1 MDNPY
6 IITETRILFVYKRT
20 KGKDLFEDE
29 YKVGELFT
37 TDEDCIAM
45 PTDAAKEFLARQS
58 YGKGMEVVYAVT
70 AESDVVCEKT
80 NDKISISAQ
89 DVYDDLKRQGAKISA
104 KHGDKDLWIAA
115 GLDTI
120 KNTVNRLKQLQK
132 TEGNVVIRFRPEQQD
147 AIGQAETQF
156 RKNKDKPQSF
166 LWNAKMRFG
175 KTLCALEVARDEGY
189 TRTLIVTHR
198 PVVDEGW
205 HDDFNKIFSD
215 PSKNKNGL
223 RYEYASRMDDN
234 KKEGQDFYAL
244 VRGAEQGEF
253 GMVYF
258 VSMQFL
264 RLSTEVGGE
273 NDDQL
278 KRDILNY
285 DWQYVIVDEAH
296 EGTKTERGQNVLK
309 TLKKATTRIL
319 SLSGTPFNLL
329 DDFKE
334 GEIYTWDYVKEQK
347 AKRDWDK
354 DNYGDPN
361 PYAVLPQI
369 NIFTFDLASQV
380 KENNMLD
387 ENQDFKFSSFFRTW
401 THSVRH
407 NLGRK
412 LPSEEMVGR
421 FIFEDEVNGFLDQLI
436 GNTPDSIYPFA
447 REEFRNEFRHTLWI
461 LPGVRECKAMKA
473 LLDNHSIFQDFE
485 VVNVA
490 GDGIDELTEEPLE
503 EVKKNI
509 RINPYTIT
517 LSCGRLTTGV
527 SVPEWTAVLYLK
539 GSENTTAATYM
550 QTIFRVQ
557 THASLDGRPKRQ
569 CYVFDFAPNRA
580 LRVIVDTARQML
592 LADDTKDKSKKA
604 DNIDHKE
611 EKEAVDR
618 FLEFSNLKRF
628 EGGRF
633 NAYEPHDV
641 FVQLKQVYI
650 ERAVT
655 SGYADNSIYDQNKLL
670 QMSDG
675 QFDVISWIN
684 NHVGATKRNGQKT
697 TIDIGQKTDY
707 QGGTAEPDD
716 TDDSTTDNDTGKN
729 KPEKSEEQQRHE
741 EEMKRKGQA
750 MAVLRSV
757 AIRIPLLVYGAEIH
771 DENRELSIDNF
782 TTLVDDA
789 SWAEFMPAGFAKPQ
803 FDEIKNLFSEE
814 VFLEA
819 GKRIRALARAADEMD
834 VEERIDRIATIFS
847 YFRNPDKETVLTPW
861 PVVNRQLSDTLGGW
875 CFYDDTF
882 KHHNMK
888 EVDDG
893 QGGKAMAETIM
904 PRFVDRGE
912 VTKNVFGYDSHV
924 LEINSKSGLY
934 PLYMAYSMYLQA
946 VKPAYNDNEL
956 LDTPSDDL
964 VPWDQILDENIF
976 VITRTPMA
984 ASITRRTLAGFRKD
998 VRMNVWCY
1006 KHKFTVGQ
1014 LVKAK
1019 VLKNDLTLNKDEIR
1033 DCDIVDVLRVNPQ
1046 LFINDV
1052 ANTDF
1057 WKDKT
1062 GYKHNMNGSKKLKFN
1077 AIVGNPPYQESK
1089 ASELTK
1095 SNAAFASAI
1104 YPYFID
1110 ACLKIEPAYI
1120 SLITPSRWMT
1130 RVGQGISDEWV
1141 TKMLSSNEF
1150 ICMHDFINATDCF
1163 DNVEIKGGVNY
1174 FLISK
1179 DYKGKCKYILHQNG
1193 NAFANNIYLDSI
1205 GAGVVIRDANAINI
1219 IEKVSQ
1225 VEGHYFNNKSFS
1237 MLVSPKH
1244 YFDKGELLST
1254 NWMGYSKI
1262 KDSNHPVKFYL
1273 NRRLESEGYGWIK
1286 ESDIPRNKQTLS
1298 LNKVFIPEAG
1308 GSGSDSIILGTPFF
1322 GEPNSV
1328 CSYTYLVIAYE
1339 QKEHLFTQEEC
1350 FNIISYIKTC
1360 FFRYMVSIKKKT
1372 QHNPRD
1378 VFQFVPLQDFTS
1390 SSDIDWTQ
1398 SVADID
1404 RQLYRKYGL
1413 SDEEVAFIEKMIKPM
1428 E

>member
-37 TDEDCIAM
+37 TDEDCMAM

-89 DVYDDLKRQGAKISA
+89 DVYDDLKRQGVKISA

-132 TEGNVVIRFRPEQQD
+132 TEGNVVIRFRPEQLK

-215 PSKNKNGL
+215 PSKNRNGL

-234 KKEGQDFYAL
+234 KKEGKDFYAL

-273 NDDQL
+273 NDDPL

-334 GEIYTWDYVKEQK
+334 GEIYTWDYVKEQE

-361 PYAVLPQI
+361 PYAVLPKI

-421 FIFEDEVNGFLDQLI
+421 FIFEDEVNRFLDQLI
-436 GNTPDSIYPFA
+436 DNTPDSIYPFA

-473 LLDNHSIFQDFE
+473 LLEHHPMFQHFE

-580 LRVIVDTARQML
+580 LRVIADTARQMV
-592 LADDTKDKSKKA
+592 LAGDTKDKSKKA

-611 EKEAVDR
+611 EKDAMAR

-633 NAYEPHDV
+633 KAYEPRDV

-670 QMSDG
+670 QMNDG

-684 NHVGATKRNGQKT
+684 KHVGATKRNGQKT

-716 TDDSTTDNDTGKN
+716 TDDSTTDNDTGKT
-729 KPEKSEEQQRHE
+729 KQEKSEEQKRHE
-741 EEMKRKGQA
+741 EEMKRKRQA

-789 SWAEFMPAGFAKPQ
+789 SWAEFMPAGFAKTQ

-882 KHHNMK
+882 EHHNMK

-1019 VLKNDLTLNKDEIR
+1019 VLKNDLSLNKDEIR

-1046 LFINDV
+1046 LFIDDV
-1052 ANTDF
+1052 TNTDF

-1077 AIVGNPPYQESK
+1077 AIVGNPPYQIMDGGGTGNSATPVYNKFVDVAETLTPDYVSMIMPAKWYSGGKGLDEFRNKMLNDRQLSALYDFQDSRDIFPTVDIAGGICYFLWSK
-1089 ASELTK
+1089 GYNSACNVVNINKLNRSK
-1095 SNAAFASAI
+1095 SVRYLNEFDT
-1104 YPYFID
+1104 FIRD
-1110 ACLKIEPAYI
+1110 QKVLDIINKVKSRTSKGNFLSQKVYVSKPFGIRSFQHGSPAKPGRNI
-1120 SLITPSRWMT
+1120 SLFGSDGITYLSEEEVPQNKQLIPLWKVIMSKTSAEHAGQTDANGQKRIVSRLE
-1130 RVGQGISDEWV
+1130 V
-1141 TKMLSSNEF
+1141 LPPNF
-1150 ICMHDFINATDCF
+1150 ICTESYLLLDVFQSQQEA
-1163 DNVEIKGGVNY
+1163 
-1174 FLISK
+1174 K
-1179 DYKGKCKYILHQNG
+1179 DLKKYIQTRFVRFLLASILITQN
-1193 NAFANNIYLDSI
+1193 I
-1205 GAGVVIRDANAINI
+1205 VRD
-1219 IEKVSQ
+1219 K
-1225 VEGHYFNNKSFS
+1225 
-1237 MLVSPKH
+1237 
-1244 YFDKGELLST
+1244 
-1254 NWMGYSKI
+1254 
-1262 KDSNHPVKFYL
+1262 
-1273 NRRLESEGYGWIK
+1273 
-1286 ESDIPRNKQTLS
+1286 
-1298 LNKVFIPEAG
+1298 
-1308 GSGSDSIILGTPFF
+1308 
-1322 GEPNSV
+1322 
-1328 CSYTYLVIAYE
+1328 
-1339 QKEHLFTQEEC
+1339 
-1350 FNIISYIKTC
+1350 
-1360 FFRYMVSIKKKT
+1360 
-1372 QHNPRD
+1372 
-1378 VFQFVPLQDFTS
+1378 FQFVPLQDFTS

>member
-89 DVYDDLKRQGAKISA
+89 DVYDDLKRQGVKISA

-132 TEGNVVIRFRPEQQD
+132 TDGNVVIRFRPEQLK

-205 HDDFNKIFSD
+205 HDDFNKVFSD

-234 KKEGQDFYAL
+234 KKEGLDFYAL

-273 NDDQL
+273 NDDPL

-334 GEIYTWDYVKEQK
+334 GEIYTWDYVKEQE

-361 PYAVLPQI
+361 PYAVLPKI

-421 FIFEDEVNGFLDQLI
+421 FIFEDEVKGFLDQLI
-436 GNTPDSIYPFA
+436 DNTPDSIYPFA

-473 LLDNHSIFQDFE
+473 LLEHHPMFQHFE

-580 LRVIVDTARQML
+580 LRVIADTARQMV
-592 LADDTKDKSKKA
+592 LAGDTKDKSKKA

-611 EKEAVDR
+611 EKEAMAR

-633 NAYEPHDV
+633 KAYEPRDV

-716 TDDSTTDNDTGKN
+716 TDDNTTDNGTGKT
-729 KPEKSEEQQRHE
+729 KQEKSVDQKRHE
-741 EEMKRKGQA
+741 EEMKRKRQA

-1046 LFINDV
+1046 LFIDDV
-1052 ANTDF
+1052 TNTDF

-1077 AIVGNPPYQESK
+1077 AIVGNPPYQVMDGG
-1089 ASELTK
+1089 AK
-1095 SNAAFASAI
+1095 SSSRPI
-1104 YPYFID
+1104 Y
-1110 ACLKIEPAYI
+1110 
-1120 SLITPSRWMT
+1120 
-1130 RVGQGISDEWV
+1130 
-1141 TKMLSSNEF
+1141 NEF
-1150 ICMHDFINATDCF
+1150 IDVSVKLSPRYISMIMPARWYSGGKGLDEFRDNMLHDNHISELYDYFDATYIFPKID
-1163 DNVEIKGGVNY
+1163 ISGGICY
-1174 FLISK
+1174 FLWDTNHHSNTCKVVTRRNDSITTTVRPLADDTDSFIRFNEAVTILDKIRKNYTNNKHFDILVSSRKPYGISTN
-1179 DYKGKCKYILHQNG
+1179 DSILKGKIEGSIK
-1193 NAFANNIYLDSI
+1193 IY
-1205 GAGVVIRDANAINI
+1205 A
-1219 IEKVSQ
+1219 
-1225 VEGHYFNNKSFS
+1225 Y
-1237 MLVSPKH
+1237 PK
-1244 YFDKGELLST
+1244 DG
-1254 NWMGYSKI
+1254 
-1262 KDSNHPVKFYL
+1262 FYL
-1273 NRRLESEGYGWIK
+1273 RKDIK
-1286 ESDIPRNKQTLS
+1286 SDSDDIDKY
-1298 LNKVFIPEAG
+1298 KVFISYAYGERGDFPYFVIG
-1308 GSGSDSIILGTPFF
+1308 KPFI
-1322 GEPNSV
+1322 GAPQTV
-1328 CSYTYLVIAYE
+1328 CSETYLVIAPSYS
-1339 QKEHLFTQEEC
+1339 KEEVEDVSKYL
-1350 FNIISYIKTC
+1350 KTK
-1360 FFRYMVSIKKKT
+1360 FLRILVLLRKNT
-1372 QHNPRD
+1372 QHATSK
-1378 VFQFVPLQDFTS
+1378 VYSLVPLQDFTS

-1413 SDEEVAFIEKMIKPM
+1413 SDEEVAFIESMIKPM

>member
-80 NDKISISAQ
+80 NDKMSISAQ
-89 DVYDDLKRQGAKISA
+89 DVYDDLKRQGVKISA

-132 TEGNVVIRFRPEQQD
+132 TDGNVVIRFRPEQLK

-244 VRGAEQGEF
+244 VRGAEQGKF

-273 NDDQL
+273 NDDLL

-334 GEIYTWDYVKEQK
+334 GEIYTWDYVKEQE

-361 PYAVLPQI
+361 PYAVLPKI

-421 FIFEDEVNGFLDQLI
+421 FIFEDEVKGFLNQLI
-436 GNTPDSIYPFA
+436 DNTPDSIYPFA

-461 LPGVRECKAMKA
+461 LPGVRECKAMEA
-473 LLDNHSIFQDFE
+473 LLEHHPMFQHFK

-509 RINPYTIT
+509 RIKPYTIT

-557 THASLDGRPKRQ
+557 THANLDGRPKRQ

-580 LRVIVDTARQML
+580 LRVIADTARQMV
-592 LADDTKDKSKKA
+592 LAGDTKDKSKKA

-611 EKEAVDR
+611 EKEAMAR

-633 NAYEPHDV
+633 KAYEPRDV

-670 QMSDG
+670 QMNDG

-684 NHVGATKRNGQKT
+684 KHVGATRRNGQKT

-707 QGGTAEPDD
+707 QGGTAKPDE
-716 TDDSTTDNDTGKN
+716 TDDSTTDNDTGKT
-729 KPEKSEEQQRHE
+729 KPEKSEEQKRHE
-741 EEMKRKGQA
+741 EEMKRKRQA

-1019 VLKNDLTLNKDEIR
+1019 VLKNDLFLNKDEIR
-1033 DCDIVDVLRVNPQ
+1033 DCDIADVLRVNPQ
-1046 LFINDV
+1046 LFIDDV
-1052 ANTDF
+1052 INTDF

-1077 AIVGNPPYQESK
+1077 AIVGNPPYQVMDGGQK
-1089 ASELTK
+1089 ASASPIYNAFVDVSK
-1095 SNAAFASAI
+1095 SMN
-1104 YPYFID
+1104 PG
-1110 ACLKIEPAYI
+1110 YI
-1120 SLITPSRWMT
+1120 TMITPAKWYTDGKGLGRFRETMMGDHHLVSLYDFTDSRDCFPTVDIAGGVSYFLWSAMYNGKCHFT
-1130 RVGQGISDEWV
+1130 SIHNGERMSALRDLNASE
-1141 TKMLSSNEF
+1141 SF
-1150 ICMHDFINATDCF
+1150 IRDINAVSIVDKVRNNSTAFYNSRVRTQKPFGLRTYVLPTETGDLTLKY
-1163 DNVEIKGGVNY
+1163 N
-1174 FLISK
+1174 
-1179 DYKGKCKYILHQNG
+1179 KGKGPY
-1193 NAFANNIYLDSI
+1193 
-1205 GAGVVIRDANAINI
+1205 
-1219 IEKVSQ
+1219 
-1225 VEGHYFNNKSFS
+1225 KSS
-1237 MLVSPKH
+1237 
-1244 YFDKGELLST
+1244 
-1254 NWMGYSKI
+1254 
-1262 KDSNHPVKFYL
+1262 
-1273 NRRLESEGYGWIK
+1273 
-1286 ESDIPRNKQTLS
+1286 
-1298 LNKVFIPEAG
+1298 
-1308 GSGSDSIILGTPFF
+1308 
-1322 GEPNSV
+1322 
-1328 CSYTYLVIAYE
+1328 
-1339 QKEHLFTQEEC
+1339 
-1350 FNIISYIKTC
+1350 
-1360 FFRYMVSIKKKT
+1360 MVSIGKEMISQWKVIISCLTAEHAGQSDKEGRKKIISSLDMLEPQEICTETYMVIDSFKT
-1372 QHNPRD
+1372 ECEAKN
-1378 VFQFVPLQDFTS
+1378 
-1390 SSDIDWTQ
+1390 
-1398 SVADID
+1398 
-1404 RQLYRKYGL
+1404 LYNL
-1413 SDEEVAFIEKMIKPM
+1413 NSATL
-1428 E
+1428 

>member
-89 DVYDDLKRQGAKISA
+89 DVYDDLKRQGVKISA

-132 TEGNVVIRFRPEQQD
+132 TDGNVVIRFRPEQQD
-147 AIGQAETQF
+147 AIGQAEKQF

-205 HDDFNKIFSD
+205 HDDFNKVFSD

-234 KKEGQDFYAL
+234 KKEGLDFYAL

-273 NDDQL
+273 NDDPL

-309 TLKKATTRIL
+309 TLKKEKTRIL

-334 GEIYTWDYVKEQK
+334 GEIYTWDYVKEQE

-361 PYAVLPQI
+361 PYAVLPKI

-421 FIFEDEVNGFLDQLI
+421 FIFEDEVKGFLDQLI
-436 GNTPDSIYPFA
+436 DNTPDSIYPFA

-473 LLDNHSIFQDFE
+473 LLEHHPMFQHFE

-580 LRVIVDTARQML
+580 LRVIADTARQMV
-592 LADDTKDKSKKA
+592 LAGDTKDKSKKA

-611 EKEAVDR
+611 EKEAMAR

-633 NAYEPHDV
+633 KAYEPRDV

-716 TDDSTTDNDTGKN
+716 TDDNTTDNGTGKT
-729 KPEKSEEQQRHE
+729 KQEKSVDQKRHE
-741 EEMKRKGQA
+741 EEMKRKRQA

-1046 LFINDV
+1046 LFIDDV
-1052 ANTDF
+1052 TNTDF

-1077 AIVGNPPYQESK
+1077 AIVGNPPYQVMDGG
-1089 ASELTK
+1089 AK
-1095 SNAAFASAI
+1095 SSSRPI
-1104 YPYFID
+1104 Y
-1110 ACLKIEPAYI
+1110 
-1120 SLITPSRWMT
+1120 
-1130 RVGQGISDEWV
+1130 
-1141 TKMLSSNEF
+1141 NEF
-1150 ICMHDFINATDCF
+1150 IDVSVKLSPRYISMIMPARWYSGGKGLDEFRDNMLHDNHISELYDYFDATYIFPKID
-1163 DNVEIKGGVNY
+1163 ISGGICY
-1174 FLISK
+1174 FLWDTNHHSNTCKVVTRRNDSITTTVRPLADDTDSFIRFNEAVTILDKIRKNYTNNKHFDILVSSRKPYGISTN
-1179 DYKGKCKYILHQNG
+1179 DSILKGKIEGSIK
-1193 NAFANNIYLDSI
+1193 IY
-1205 GAGVVIRDANAINI
+1205 A
-1219 IEKVSQ
+1219 
-1225 VEGHYFNNKSFS
+1225 Y
-1237 MLVSPKH
+1237 PK
-1244 YFDKGELLST
+1244 DG
-1254 NWMGYSKI
+1254 
-1262 KDSNHPVKFYL
+1262 FYL
-1273 NRRLESEGYGWIK
+1273 RKDIK
-1286 ESDIPRNKQTLS
+1286 SDSDDIDKY
-1298 LNKVFIPEAG
+1298 KVFISYAYGERGDFPYFVIG
-1308 GSGSDSIILGTPFF
+1308 KPFI
-1322 GEPNSV
+1322 GAPQTV
-1328 CSYTYLVIAYE
+1328 CSETYLVIAPSYS
-1339 QKEHLFTQEEC
+1339 KEEVEDVSKYL
-1350 FNIISYIKTC
+1350 KTK
-1360 FFRYMVSIKKKT
+1360 FLRILVLLRKNT
-1372 QHNPRD
+1372 QHATSK
-1378 VFQFVPLQDFTS
+1378 VYSLVPLQDFTS

-1413 SDEEVAFIEKMIKPM
+1413 SDEEVAFIESMIKPM

>member
-80 NDKISISAQ
+80 NDKMSISAQ
-89 DVYDDLKRQGAKISA
+89 DVYDDLKRQGVKISA

-120 KNTVNRLKQLQK
+120 KNTVKRLKQLQK
-132 TEGNVVIRFRPEQQD
+132 TDGNVVIRFRPEQLK

-215 PSKNKNGL
+215 PSKNRNGL

-234 KKEGQDFYAL
+234 KKEGLDFYAL

-273 NDDQL
+273 NDDPL

-334 GEIYTWDYVKEQK
+334 GEIYTWDYVKEQE

-473 LLDNHSIFQDFE
+473 LLDHHPMFQHFE

-503 EVKKNI
+503 KVKKKI
-509 RINPYTIT
+509 RNNPYTIT

-592 LADDTKDKSKKA
+592 LADDTKDKSKKV

-716 TDDSTTDNDTGKN
+716 TDDSTTDSDTGKTN
-729 KPEKSEEQQRHE
+729 KEKSEEQKRHE
-741 EEMKRKGQA
+741 EEMKRKRQA

-1046 LFINDV
+1046 LFIDDV

-1077 AIVGNPPYQESK
+1077 AIVGNPPYQVSVGKESK
-1089 ASELTK
+1089 
-1095 SNAAFASAI
+1095 NYAI
-1104 YPYFID
+1104 NVYDKFVDTAKAMSPN
-1110 ACLKIEPAYI
+1110 YI
-1120 SLITPSRWMT
+1120 SMIFESRWFT
-1130 RVGQGISDEWV
+1130 GGRGLDEFRNE
-1141 TKMLSSNEF
+1141 MLNDDRLSK
-1150 ICMHDFINATDCF
+1150 IHDFVASTDCF
-1163 DNVEIKGGVNY
+1163 PNVDIAGGICYILWDKNYHGLCEFTVEHMGKSTTIMRKLNEFDVFIRRNDSLTIINKVIGKLKNSMSDCVSKQTPFGFISSFKGKSNPSEESIKLLGSHNEITYVKRNEVSRRQEWIDKYKVIFTKASPGGGSADKNGQYLVLTSLQVLPPQEVCTQTFLVGNTFDNSNEAINCKKYLQTKFVR
-1174 FLISK
+1174 FLIAQKMTSQ
-1179 DYKGKCKYILHQNG
+1179 DL
-1193 NAFANNIYLDSI
+1193 
-1205 GAGVVIRDANAINI
+1205 GA
-1219 IEKVSQ
+1219 
-1225 VEGHYFNNKSFS
+1225 
-1237 MLVSPKH
+1237 
-1244 YFDKGELLST
+1244 DK
-1254 NWMGYSKI
+1254 
-1262 KDSNHPVKFYL
+1262 
-1273 NRRLESEGYGWIK
+1273 
-1286 ESDIPRNKQTLS
+1286 
-1298 LNKVFIPEAG
+1298 
-1308 GSGSDSIILGTPFF
+1308 
-1322 GEPNSV
+1322 
-1328 CSYTYLVIAYE
+1328 
-1339 QKEHLFTQEEC
+1339 
-1350 FNIISYIKTC
+1350 
-1360 FFRYMVSIKKKT
+1360 
-1372 QHNPRD
+1372 
-1378 VFQFVPLQDFTS
+1378 FQFVPLQDFTP

>member
-80 NDKISISAQ
+80 NDKMSISAQ
-89 DVYDDLKRQGAKISA
+89 DVYDDLKRQGVKISA

-132 TEGNVVIRFRPEQQD
+132 TDGNVVIRFRPEQQD
-147 AIGQAETQF
+147 AIGQAEKQF

-234 KKEGQDFYAL
+234 KKEGKDFYAL

-334 GEIYTWDYVKEQK
+334 GEIYTWDYVKEQE

-361 PYAVLPQI
+361 PYAVLPKI

-421 FIFEDEVNGFLDQLI
+421 FIFEDEVKGFLDQLI
-436 GNTPDSIYPFA
+436 DNTPDSIYPFA

-473 LLDNHSIFQDFE
+473 LLDHHSIFQDFE

-503 EVKKNI
+503 KVKKKI
-509 RINPYTIT
+509 RNNPYTIT

-557 THASLDGRPKRQ
+557 THANLDGRPKRQ

-580 LRVIVDTARQML
+580 LRVIVDTARQMV
-592 LADDTKDKSKKA
+592 LAGDTKDKSKKV

-611 EKEAVDR
+611 EKEAVAR

-628 EGGRF
+628 KGGHF
-633 NAYEPHDV
+633 SPYEPDKV

-655 SGYADNSIYDQNKLL
+655 SGYADNSIYDQDKLL

-707 QGGTAEPDD
+707 QGGTTEPDD
-716 TDDSTTDNDTGKN
+716 TDDNTTDNDTGKN
-729 KPEKSEEQQRHE
+729 KPEKSEEQKRHE
-741 EEMKRKGQA
+741 EEMKRKRQA

-789 SWAEFMPAGFAKPQ
+789 SWAEFMPAGFTKPQ

-1019 VLKNDLTLNKDEIR
+1019 VLKNDLSLNKDEIR

-1046 LFINDV
+1046 LFIDDV

-1077 AIVGNPPYQESK
+1077 AIVGNPPYQIMDGGGTGNSATPVYNKFVDVAETLTPDYVSMIMPAKWYSGGKGLDEFRNKMLNDRQLSALYDFQDSRDIFPTVDIAGGICYFLWSK
-1089 ASELTK
+1089 GYNSACNVVNINKLNRSK
-1095 SNAAFASAI
+1095 SVRYLNEFDT
-1104 YPYFID
+1104 FIRD
-1110 ACLKIEPAYI
+1110 QKVLDIINKVKSRTSKGNFLSQKVYSRKPFGIRSFQHGSPAKPGRNI
-1120 SLITPSRWMT
+1120 SLFGSDGITYLSEEEVPQNKQLIPLWKVIMSKTSAEHAGQTDANGQKRIVSRLE
-1130 RVGQGISDEWV
+1130 V
-1141 TKMLSSNEF
+1141 LPPNF
-1150 ICMHDFINATDCF
+1150 ICTESYLLLDVFQSQQEA
-1163 DNVEIKGGVNY
+1163 
-1174 FLISK
+1174 K
-1179 DYKGKCKYILHQNG
+1179 DLKKYIQTRFVRFLLASILITQN
-1193 NAFANNIYLDSI
+1193 I
-1205 GAGVVIRDANAINI
+1205 VRD
-1219 IEKVSQ
+1219 K
-1225 VEGHYFNNKSFS
+1225 
-1237 MLVSPKH
+1237 
-1244 YFDKGELLST
+1244 
-1254 NWMGYSKI
+1254 
-1262 KDSNHPVKFYL
+1262 
-1273 NRRLESEGYGWIK
+1273 
-1286 ESDIPRNKQTLS
+1286 
-1298 LNKVFIPEAG
+1298 
-1308 GSGSDSIILGTPFF
+1308 
-1322 GEPNSV
+1322 
-1328 CSYTYLVIAYE
+1328 
-1339 QKEHLFTQEEC
+1339 
-1350 FNIISYIKTC
+1350 
-1360 FFRYMVSIKKKT
+1360 
-1372 QHNPRD
+1372 
-1378 VFQFVPLQDFTS
+1378 FQFVPLQDFTS

-1398 SVADID
+1398 SIADID

-1413 SDEEVAFIEKMIKPM
+1413 SDEEVAFIENMIKPM

>member
-45 PTDAAKEFLARQS
+45 PTDAAKVFLARQS

-80 NDKISISAQ
+80 NDKMSISAQ
-89 DVYDDLKRQGAKISA
+89 DVYDDLKRQGVKISA

-132 TEGNVVIRFRPEQQD
+132 TEGNVVIRFRPEQQQ
-147 AIGQAETQF
+147 AIGQAEKQF
-156 RKNKDKPQSF
+156 RKDKDKPQSF

-309 TLKKATTRIL
+309 TLKKDTTRIL

-334 GEIYTWDYVKEQK
+334 GEIYTWDYVKEQE

-361 PYAVLPQI
+361 PYAVLPKI

-421 FIFEDEVNGFLDQLI
+421 FIFEDEVKGFLDQLI
-436 GNTPDSIYPFA
+436 DNTPDSIYPFA

-461 LPGVRECKAMKA
+461 LPGVRECKAMEA
-473 LLDNHSIFQDFE
+473 LLEHHPMFQHFK

-509 RINPYTIT
+509 RIKPYTIT

-557 THASLDGRPKRQ
+557 THANLDGRPKRQ

-580 LRVIVDTARQML
+580 LRVIADTARQMV
-592 LADDTKDKSKKA
+592 LAGDTKDKSKRA

-611 EKEAVDR
+611 EKDAMAR

-633 NAYEPHDV
+633 KAYEPRDV

-670 QMSDG
+670 QMNDG

-684 NHVGATKRNGQKT
+684 KHVGATRRNGQKT

-716 TDDSTTDNDTGKN
+716 TDDNTTDNDTGKT
-729 KPEKSEEQQRHE
+729 KQEKSEEQKRHE
-741 EEMKRKGQA
+741 EELKRKRQA

-803 FDEIKNLFSEE
+803 FDEIKDLFSEE

-956 LDTPSDDL
+956 LNTPSDDL

-1019 VLKNDLTLNKDEIR
+1019 VLKNDLSLNKDEIR

-1046 LFINDV
+1046 LFIDDV
-1052 ANTDF
+1052 INTDF

-1077 AIVGNPPYQESK
+1077 AIVGNPPYQQETLG
-1089 ASELTK
+1089 AGRQ
-1095 SNAAFASAI
+1095 AI
-1104 YPYFID
+1104 PLYNIFTSVARNLNPHYVSMIM
-1110 ACLKIEPAYI
+1110 
-1120 SLITPSRWMT
+1120 PSRWFAGGMGLDDFRDSM
-1130 RVGQGISDEWV
+1130 RVDRHLRYIHDFTNAKVCFPQISISGGIS
-1141 TKMLSSNEF
+1141 
-1150 ICMHDFINATDCF
+1150 
-1163 DNVEIKGGVNY
+1163 Y
-1174 FLISK
+1174 FLWDVDYAGPCTFTNTTNGKNSTSQRFLDEFPIVVRYNESIS
-1179 DYKGKCKYILHQNG
+1179 ILRKVHNK
-1193 NAFANNIYLDSI
+1193 AEKTLDT
-1205 GAGVVIRDANAINI
+1205 I
-1219 IEKVSQ
+1219 I
-1225 VEGHYFNNKSFS
+1225 
-1237 MLVSPKH
+1237 SPLMP
-1244 YFDKGELLST
+1244 FGLST
-1254 NWMGYSKI
+1254 NVRGRSESSETDTIKLLASNSITYISPKEITKGQDLIPKWKVFMSKMSAEHAGEPD
-1262 KDSNHPVKFYL
+1262 KNGKFSVFTKTTQVAPPNEVCTHSYFVIGAFNIEQEAINTLNYL
-1273 NRRLESEGYGWIK
+1273 RTRFVRFIVMA
-1286 ESDIPRNKQTLS
+1286 TLS
-1298 LNKVFIPEAG
+1298 AVNLSKLVF
-1308 GSGSDSIILGTPFF
+1308 
-1322 GEPNSV
+1322 
-1328 CSYTYLVIAYE
+1328 
-1339 QKEHLFTQEEC
+1339 
-1350 FNIISYIKTC
+1350 FN
-1360 FFRYMVSIKKKT
+1360 
-1372 QHNPRD
+1372 
-1378 VFQFVPLQDFTS
+1378 VPLQDFTS

>member
-89 DVYDDLKRQGAKISA
+89 DVYDDLKRQGVKISA

-132 TEGNVVIRFRPEQQD
+132 TDGNVVIRFRPEQLK

-215 PSKNKNGL
+215 PSKNRNGL

-309 TLKKATTRIL
+309 TLKKDTTRIL

-334 GEIYTWDYVKEQK
+334 GEIYTWDYVKEQE

-361 PYAVLPQI
+361 PYAVLPKI

-461 LPGVRECKAMKA
+461 LPGVRECKAMEA

-503 EVKKNI
+503 EVKKKI
-509 RINPYTIT
+509 RNNPYTIT

-557 THASLDGRPKRQ
+557 THANLDGRPKRQ

-580 LRVIVDTARQML
+580 LRVIADTARQMV
-592 LADDTKDKSKKA
+592 LAGDTKDKSKKA

-611 EKEAVDR
+611 EKDAMAR

-633 NAYEPHDV
+633 KAYEPRDV

-670 QMSDG
+670 QMNDG

-684 NHVGATKRNGQKT
+684 KHVGATKRNGQKT

-707 QGGTAEPDD
+707 QGGTAEPDN
-716 TDDSTTDNDTGKN
+716 TDDNTTDNGTGKT
-729 KPEKSEEQQRHE
+729 KQEKSEEQKRHE
-741 EEMKRKGQA
+741 EEMKRKRQA

-771 DENRELSIDNF
+771 DDNRELSIDNF
-782 TTLVDDA
+782 TTLIDDA

-984 ASITRRTLAGFRKD
+984 ACITRRTLAGFRKD

-1019 VLKNDLTLNKDEIR
+1019 VLKNDLSLNKDEIR

-1046 LFINDV
+1046 LFIDDV
-1052 ANTDF
+1052 INTDF

-1077 AIVGNPPYQESK
+1077 AIVGNPPYQVMDGGGK
-1089 ASELTK
+1089 AS
-1095 SNAAFASAI
+1095 ASSV
-1104 YPYFID
+1104 YQYFVETALQIH
-1110 ACLKIEPAYI
+1110 PNYI
-1120 SLITPSRWMT
+1120 SMIMPARWYAGGKGLDT
-1130 RVGQGISDEWV
+1130 FRTNILSNVHFKVLYDFPNSKECFPTANIS
-1141 TKMLSSNEF
+1141 
-1150 ICMHDFINATDCF
+1150 
-1163 DNVEIKGGVNY
+1163 GGVCYYLFDDNY
-1174 FLISK
+1174 S
-1179 DYKGKCKYILHQNG
+1179 GKCKVVNVVNGKQDSQERNLNEQEVFIRYNKAVSIVQKMDLVHGILSDVIYSRNPFSLDSAVRGHESVSSSNNIKVYSSKGTGYISINDIKSGLEIIPRYKVMMGKVLSGHVGETDSEGKVKVLSTVFTANPNEVCTDSYLVVG
-1193 NAFANNIYLDSI
+1193 KDLKTFEEANNLSKYLKSNFTRFLLLQSL
-1205 GAGVVIRDANAINI
+1205 ASMNI
-1219 IEKVSQ
+1219 SR
-1225 VEGHYFNNKSFS
+1225 GN
-1237 MLVSPKH
+1237 
-1244 YFDKGELLST
+1244 
-1254 NWMGYSKI
+1254 
-1262 KDSNHPVKFYL
+1262 
-1273 NRRLESEGYGWIK
+1273 
-1286 ESDIPRNKQTLS
+1286 
-1298 LNKVFIPEAG
+1298 
-1308 GSGSDSIILGTPFF
+1308 
-1322 GEPNSV
+1322 
-1328 CSYTYLVIAYE
+1328 
-1339 QKEHLFTQEEC
+1339 
-1350 FNIISYIKTC
+1350 
-1360 FFRYMVSIKKKT
+1360 FR
-1372 QHNPRD
+1372 
-1378 VFQFVPLQDFTS
+1378 FVPLQDFTS

-1404 RQLYRKYGL
+1404 HQLYRKYGL

>member
-45 PTDAAKEFLARQS
+45 PTDAAKEFLAQQS

-80 NDKISISAQ
+80 NDKMSISAQ
-89 DVYDDLKRQGAKISA
+89 DVYDDLKRQGVKISA

-120 KNTVNRLKQLQK
+120 KNTVKRLKQLQK
-132 TEGNVVIRFRPEQQD
+132 TDGNVVIRFRPEQLK

-215 PSKNKNGL
+215 PSKNRNGL

-234 KKEGQDFYAL
+234 KKEGLDFYAL

-273 NDDQL
+273 NDDPL

-334 GEIYTWDYVKEQK
+334 GEIYTWDYVKEQE

-421 FIFEDEVNGFLDQLI
+421 FIFEDEVKGFLDQLI
-436 GNTPDSIYPFA
+436 DNTPDSIYPFA

-473 LLDNHSIFQDFE
+473 LLDHHSIFQDFE

-503 EVKKNI
+503 KVKKKI
-509 RINPYTIT
+509 RNNPYTIT

-557 THASLDGRPKRQ
+557 THANLDGRPKRQ

-580 LRVIVDTARQML
+580 LRVIVDTARQMV
-592 LADDTKDKSKKA
+592 LAGDTKDKSKKV

-611 EKEAVDR
+611 EKEAVAR

-628 EGGRF
+628 KGGHF
-633 NAYEPHDV
+633 SPYEPDKV

-655 SGYADNSIYDQNKLL
+655 SGYADNSIYDQDKLL

-707 QGGTAEPDD
+707 QGGTTEPDD
-716 TDDSTTDNDTGKN
+716 TDDNTTDNDTGKN
-729 KPEKSEEQQRHE
+729 KPEKSEEQKRHE
-741 EEMKRKGQA
+741 EEMKRKRQA

-789 SWAEFMPAGFAKPQ
+789 SWAEFMPAGFTKPQ

-1006 KHKFTVGQ
+1006 KHKLTVGQ

-1019 VLKNDLTLNKDEIR
+1019 VLKNDLSLNRDEI
-1033 DCDIVDVLRVNPQ
+1033 
-1046 LFINDV
+1046 
-1052 ANTDF
+1052 
-1057 WKDKT
+1057 
-1062 GYKHNMNGSKKLKFN
+1062 
-1077 AIVGNPPYQESK
+1077 
-1089 ASELTK
+1089 SE
-1095 SNAAFASAI
+1095 
-1104 YPYFID
+1104 
-1110 ACLKIEPAYI
+1110 
-1120 SLITPSRWMT
+1120 
-1130 RVGQGISDEWV
+1130 
-1141 TKMLSSNEF
+1141 
-1150 ICMHDFINATDCF
+1150 
-1163 DNVEIKGGVNY
+1163 
-1174 FLISK
+1174 
-1179 DYKGKCKYILHQNG
+1179 
-1193 NAFANNIYLDSI
+1193 
-1205 GAGVVIRDANAINI
+1205 
-1219 IEKVSQ
+1219 
-1225 VEGHYFNNKSFS
+1225 
-1237 MLVSPKH
+1237 
-1244 YFDKGELLST
+1244 
-1254 NWMGYSKI
+1254 
-1262 KDSNHPVKFYL
+1262 
-1273 NRRLESEGYGWIK
+1273 
-1286 ESDIPRNKQTLS
+1286 
-1298 LNKVFIPEAG
+1298 
-1308 GSGSDSIILGTPFF
+1308 
-1322 GEPNSV
+1322 
-1328 CSYTYLVIAYE
+1328 
-1339 QKEHLFTQEEC
+1339 
-1350 FNIISYIKTC
+1350 
-1360 FFRYMVSIKKKT
+1360 
-1372 QHNPRD
+1372 
-1378 VFQFVPLQDFTS
+1378 
-1390 SSDIDWTQ
+1390 
-1398 SVADID
+1398 
-1404 RQLYRKYGL
+1404 
-1413 SDEEVAFIEKMIKPM
+1413 
-1428 E
+1428 

>member
-6 IITETRILFVYKRT
+6 IITETRILFVYRRT
-20 KGKDLFEDE
+20 KAKDLFDDE

-37 TDEDCIAM
+37 TDEACIAM
-45 PTDAAKEFLARQS
+45 PTEAAKEFLAGQP

-70 AESDVVCEKT
+70 AESDVVSEKT
-80 NDKISISAQ
+80 NDKICISAQ
-89 DVYDDLKRQGAKISA
+89 DVYDDFKRQGVTIVA

-120 KNTVNRLKQLQK
+120 TGTISRLKQLQK
-132 TEGNVVIRFRPEQQD
+132 TDGNVVIRFRPEQQK

-156 RKNKDKPQSF
+156 RKNKDKPQSY

-234 KKEGQDFYAL
+234 KKEGKDFYAL
-244 VRGAEQGEF
+244 VHGAEQGEF

-264 RLSTEVGGE
+264 RLSTEVGGD

-278 KRDILNY
+278 KKDILNY

-296 EGTKTERGQNVLK
+296 EGTKTERGQNVLNA
-309 TLKKATTRIL
+309 LKKDKTRVL

-334 GEIYTWDYVKEQK
+334 GEIYTWDYVKEQE

-361 PYAVLPQI
+361 PYAVLPKI

-401 THSVRH
+401 THSLRH

-412 LPSEEMVGR
+412 LPSEDMVGR
-421 FIFEDEVNGFLDQLI
+421 FIFEDEVNGFLDELI

-447 REEFRNEFRHTLWI
+447 RDEFRNEFRHTLWI

-473 LLDNHSIFQDFE
+473 LLEQHYLFKNFKVI
-485 VVNVA
+485 NVA
-490 GDGIDELTEEPLE
+490 GDGIDDLMEEPLE

-509 RINPYTIT
+509 RTKPYTIT

-557 THASLDGRPKRQ
+557 THATLGGRPKRQ
-569 CYVFDFAPNRA
+569 CYVFDFAPGRA
-580 LRVIVDTARQML
+580 LRVIADTARQMV
-592 LADDTKDKSKKA
+592 LAGDTKDKSKKT
-604 DNIDHKE
+604 DNVDHKQ
-611 EKEAVDR
+611 EKEAMAR

-628 EGGRF
+628 VGGSF
-633 NAYEPHDV
+633 KAYEPRDV

-684 NHVGATKRNGQKT
+684 SHVGATKRNGQKT
-697 TIDIGQKTDY
+697 TIDIGDKTDY
-707 QGGTAEPDD
+707 QGGSNEPDD
-716 TDDSTTDNDTGKN
+716 SDDNTNDNDTGKT
-729 KPEKSEEQQRHE
+729 KQEKSEEQKRHE
-741 EEMKRKGQA
+741 EEMKRKRQA

-771 DENRELSIDNF
+771 DEDRELSIDNF

-789 SWAEFMPAGFAKPQ
+789 SWAEFMPGGFGKSQ
-803 FDEIKNLFSEE
+803 FDEIKDLFSEE

-875 CFYDDTF
+875 CFYDDAF
-882 KHHNMK
+882 QHHNRK

-1006 KHKFTVGQ
+1006 TRKFTVGQ

-1019 VLKNDLTLNKDEIR
+1019 VLKNDLFIQQDDIR

-1052 ANTDF
+1052 TNTDF
-1057 WKDKT
+1057 WKEKT
-1062 GYKHNMNGSKKLKFN
+1062 GYNHNMTDSKKLKFN
-1077 AIVGNPPYQESK
+1077 AIVGNPPYQVMDGG
-1089 ASELTK
+1089 AG
-1095 SNAAFASAI
+1095 ASATPVYNKFVSAAI
-1104 YPYFID
+1104 E
-1110 ACLKIEPAYI
+1110 LKPEYI
-1120 SLITPSRWMT
+1120 SLITPSRWFA
-1130 RVGQGISDEWV
+1130 GGKGLDEYRTNMIKDHRIKLLV
-1141 TKMLSSNEF
+1141 NFLNGKDIF
-1150 ICMHDFINATDCF
+1150 KNAST
-1163 DNVEIKGGVNY
+1163 GSVNY
-1174 FLISK
+1174 FLWDSE
-1179 DYKGKCKYILHQNG
+1179 YNGKCIFCSVLKGIKKQVVRALDEFDVLVG
-1193 NAFANNIYLDSI
+1193 NNVAL
-1205 GAGVVIRDANAINI
+1205 
-1219 IEKVSQ
+1219 
-1225 VEGHYFNNKSFS
+1225 
-1237 MLVSPKH
+1237 
-1244 YFDKGELLST
+1244 
-1254 NWMGYSKI
+1254 
-1262 KDSNHPVKFYL
+1262 
-1273 NRRLESEGYGWIK
+1273 
-1286 ESDIPRNKQTLS
+1286 
-1298 LNKVFIPEAG
+1298 
-1308 GSGSDSIILGTPFF
+1308 SIIRKVLGKKEKNYSVCVFPYKPFGLRSYIRGNEKKDGKSLVLISSAGNSYISRDEVKASQEIIDSYKIMTSKLLAEHA
-1322 GEPNSV
+1322 GEPDKSGRYKVLSRTEIINPGTI
-1328 CSYTYLVIAYE
+1328 CTESYL
-1339 QKEHLFTQEEC
+1339 
-1350 FNIISYIKTC
+1350 IIGTANDKITIENNYSYCRTK
-1360 FFRYMVSIKKKT
+1360 FFRFLLLQSMSSINMT
-1372 QHNPRD
+1372 PD
-1378 VFQFVPLQDFTS
+1378 VFKFVPLQDFHHL
-1390 SSDIDWTQ
+1390 WT
-1398 SVADID
+1398 DEM
-1404 RQLYRKYGL
+1404 LYKKYDL
-1413 SDEEVAFIEKMIKPM
+1413 DNDEVACIERMIKPM

>member
-89 DVYDDLKRQGAKISA
+89 DVYDDLKRQGVKISA

-132 TEGNVVIRFRPEQQD
+132 TDGNVVIRFRPEQLK

-215 PSKNKNGL
+215 PSKNRNGL

-234 KKEGQDFYAL
+234 KKEGLDFYAL

-273 NDDQL
+273 NDDPL

-334 GEIYTWDYVKEQK
+334 GEIYTWDYVKEQE

-361 PYAVLPQI
+361 PYAVLPKI

-421 FIFEDEVNGFLDQLI
+421 FIFEDEVKGFLDQLI
-436 GNTPDSIYPFA
+436 DNTPDSIYPFA

-473 LLDNHSIFQDFE
+473 LLEHHPMFQHFE

-580 LRVIVDTARQML
+580 LRVIADTARQMV
-592 LADDTKDKSKKA
+592 LAGDTKDKSKKA

-611 EKEAVDR
+611 EKEAMAR

-633 NAYEPHDV
+633 KAYEPRDV

-716 TDDSTTDNDTGKN
+716 TDDNTTDNGTGKT
-729 KPEKSEEQQRHE
+729 KQEKSVDQKRHE
-741 EEMKRKGQA
+741 EEMKRKRQA

-1046 LFINDV
+1046 LFIDDV
-1052 ANTDF
+1052 TNTDF

-1077 AIVGNPPYQESK
+1077 AIVGNPPYQVMDGG
-1089 ASELTK
+1089 AK
-1095 SNAAFASAI
+1095 SSSRPI
-1104 YPYFID
+1104 Y
-1110 ACLKIEPAYI
+1110 
-1120 SLITPSRWMT
+1120 
-1130 RVGQGISDEWV
+1130 
-1141 TKMLSSNEF
+1141 NEF
-1150 ICMHDFINATDCF
+1150 IDVSVKLSPRYISMIMPARWYSGGKGLDEFRDNMLHDNHISELYDYFDATYIFPKID
-1163 DNVEIKGGVNY
+1163 ISGGICY
-1174 FLISK
+1174 FLWDTNHHSNTCKVVTRRNDSITTTVRPLADDTDSFIRFNEAVTILDKIRKNYTNNKHFDILVSSRKPYGISTN
-1179 DYKGKCKYILHQNG
+1179 DSILKGKIEGSIK
-1193 NAFANNIYLDSI
+1193 IY
-1205 GAGVVIRDANAINI
+1205 A
-1219 IEKVSQ
+1219 
-1225 VEGHYFNNKSFS
+1225 Y
-1237 MLVSPKH
+1237 PK
-1244 YFDKGELLST
+1244 DG
-1254 NWMGYSKI
+1254 
-1262 KDSNHPVKFYL
+1262 FYL
-1273 NRRLESEGYGWIK
+1273 RKDIK
-1286 ESDIPRNKQTLS
+1286 SDSDDIDKY
-1298 LNKVFIPEAG
+1298 KVFISYAYGERGDFPYFVIG
-1308 GSGSDSIILGTPFF
+1308 KPFI
-1322 GEPNSV
+1322 GAPQTV
-1328 CSYTYLVIAYE
+1328 CSETYLVIAPSYS
-1339 QKEHLFTQEEC
+1339 KEEVEDVSKYL
-1350 FNIISYIKTC
+1350 KTK
-1360 FFRYMVSIKKKT
+1360 FLRILVLLRKNT
-1372 QHNPRD
+1372 QHATSK
-1378 VFQFVPLQDFTS
+1378 VYSLVPLQDFTS

-1413 SDEEVAFIEKMIKPM
+1413 SDEEVAFIESMIKPM

>member
-80 NDKISISAQ
+80 NDKMSISAQ
-89 DVYDDLKRQGAKISA
+89 DVYDDLKRQGVKISA

-115 GLDTI
+115 SLDTI

-132 TEGNVVIRFRPEQQD
+132 TDGNVVIRFRPEQQD
-147 AIGQAETQF
+147 AIGQAEKQF

-334 GEIYTWDYVKEQK
+334 GEIYTWDYVKEQE

-421 FIFEDEVNGFLDQLI
+421 FIFEDEVKGFLDQLI
-436 GNTPDSIYPFA
+436 DNTPDSIYPFA

-473 LLDNHSIFQDFE
+473 LLEHHPMFQHFE

-503 EVKKNI
+503 EVKKDI

-557 THASLDGRPKRQ
+557 THANLDGRPKRQ

-580 LRVIVDTARQML
+580 LRVIADTARQMV
-592 LADDTKDKSKKA
+592 LAGDTKDKSKKA

-611 EKEAVDR
+611 EKEAMAR

-633 NAYEPHDV
+633 KAYEPRDV

-670 QMSDG
+670 QMNDG

-684 NHVGATKRNGQKT
+684 KHVGATKRNGQKT

-716 TDDSTTDNDTGKN
+716 TDDSTTDNDTGKT
-729 KPEKSEEQQRHE
+729 KQEKSEEQKRHE
-741 EEMKRKGQA
+741 EEMKRKRQA

-789 SWAEFMPAGFAKPQ
+789 SWAEFMPAGFAKTQ

-819 GKRIRALARAADEMD
+819 GKRIRALVRAADKMD

-861 PVVNRQLSDTLGGW
+861 PVVNRHLSDTLGGW

-1033 DCDIVDVLRVNPQ
+1033 DCDIVDVLRVDPQ
-1046 LFINDV
+1046 LFIDDV
-1052 ANTDF
+1052 INTDS

-1077 AIVGNPPYQESK
+1077 AIVGNPPYQLEGESTRK
-1089 ASELTK
+1089 TPIYNLFYDI
-1095 SNAAFASAI
+1095 AF
-1104 YPYFID
+1104 
-1110 ACLKIEPAYI
+1110 
-1120 SLITPSRWMT
+1120 SLSKKVTFITPARFLFRAGQTSNEWM
-1130 RVGQGISDEWV
+1130 D
-1141 TKMLSSNEF
+1141 KMLNDSHF
-1150 ICMHDFINATDCF
+1150 KVIDFFQNSQDVF
-1163 DNVEIKGGVNY
+1163 PNVDIKGGVAITYRDSEVDFGKIGY
-1174 FLISK
+1174 FSTFKEIESILAKVRRKKENDISSLISSRGMYKFTDKMFEDYPHACDVQGKGSGLQITPNSFENMPYIFLEENANK
-1179 DYKGKCKYILHQNG
+1179 DNIKILGRIKSSRKYRWIKKEYIQTNDFLTSYNVFVPEANGTGAIGEVLSTPIIGTPMTGHTDTFISVGQFKTEFEAEACLKYIKSK
-1193 NAFANNIYLDSI
+1193 FA
-1205 GAGVVIRDANAINI
+1205 RT
-1219 IEKVSQ
+1219 
-1225 VEGHYFNNKSFS
+1225 
-1237 MLVSPKH
+1237 M
-1244 YFDKGELLST
+1244 
-1254 NWMGYSKI
+1254 
-1262 KDSNHPVKFYL
+1262 
-1273 NRRLESEGYGWIK
+1273 
-1286 ESDIPRNKQTLS
+1286 
-1298 LNKVFIPEAG
+1298 
-1308 GSGSDSIILGTPFF
+1308 LGT
-1322 GEPNSV
+1322 
-1328 CSYTYLVIAYE
+1328 LKA
-1339 QKEHLFTQEEC
+1339 
-1350 FNIISYIKTC
+1350 
-1360 FFRYMVSIKKKT
+1360 T
-1372 QHNPRD
+1372 QHNPKSTWIN
-1378 VFQFVPLQDFTS
+1378 VPLQDFTS

>member
-89 DVYDDLKRQGAKISA
+89 DVYDDLKRQGVKISA

-132 TEGNVVIRFRPEQQD
+132 TEGNVVIRFRPEQLK

-215 PSKNKNGL
+215 PSKNRNGL

-234 KKEGQDFYAL
+234 KKEGKDFYAL

-273 NDDQL
+273 NDDPL

-334 GEIYTWDYVKEQK
+334 GEIYTWDYVKEQE

-361 PYAVLPQI
+361 PYAVLPKI

-421 FIFEDEVNGFLDQLI
+421 FIFEDEVKGFLDQLI
-436 GNTPDSIYPFA
+436 DNTPDSIYPFA

-473 LLDNHSIFQDFE
+473 LLDHHSIFQDFE

-557 THASLDGRPKRQ
+557 THANLDGRPKRQ

-580 LRVIVDTARQML
+580 LRVIADTARQMV
-592 LADDTKDKSKKA
+592 LAGDTKDKSKKA

-611 EKEAVDR
+611 EKEAMDR

-633 NAYEPHDV
+633 KAYEPRDV

-670 QMSDG
+670 QMNDG

-684 NHVGATKRNGQKT
+684 KHVGATKRNGQKT

-716 TDDSTTDNDTGKN
+716 TDDSTTDNDTGKT
-729 KPEKSEEQQRHE
+729 KQEKSEEQKRHE
-741 EEMKRKGQA
+741 EEMKRKRQA

-789 SWAEFMPAGFAKPQ
+789 SWAEFMPAGFTKPQ

-912 VTKNVFGYDSHV
+912 VTKDVFGYDSHV

-1006 KHKFTVGQ
+1006 KHKLTVGQ

-1019 VLKNDLTLNKDEIR
+1019 VLKNDLSLNRDEIS

-1046 LFINDV
+1046 LFIDDV
-1052 ANTDF
+1052 INTDF

-1062 GYKHNMNGSKKLKFN
+1062 GYKHNMNGSKKLKFS
-1077 AIVGNPPYQESK
+1077 AIVGNPPYQVMDGGQK
-1089 ASELTK
+1089 ASASPIYNAFVDVSK
-1095 SNAAFASAI
+1095 SMN
-1104 YPYFID
+1104 PG
-1110 ACLKIEPAYI
+1110 YI
-1120 SLITPSRWMT
+1120 TMITPAKWYTDGKGLGRFRETMMGDHHLVSVYDFTDSRDCFPTVDIAGGVSYFLWSAMYNGKCHFT
-1130 RVGQGISDEWV
+1130 SIHNGERMSALRDLNASE
-1141 TKMLSSNEF
+1141 SF
-1150 ICMHDFINATDCF
+1150 IRDINAVSIVDKVRNNSTAFYNSRVRTQKPFGLRTYVLPTETGDLTLKYNKGKGPYKSSMVSIGKEMISQWKVIISCLTAEHAGQS
-1163 DNVEIKGGVNY
+1163 DKEGRKKIISSLDMLEPQEICTETYMVIDSFKTECEAKSLYKYLKTQLVR
-1174 FLISK
+1174 FLISQ
-1179 DYKGKCKYILHQNG
+1179 L
-1193 NAFANNIYLDSI
+1193 AS
-1205 GAGVVIRDANAINI
+1205 
-1219 IEKVSQ
+1219 
-1225 VEGHYFNNKSFS
+1225 
-1237 MLVSPKH
+1237 
-1244 YFDKGELLST
+1244 
-1254 NWMGYSKI
+1254 
-1262 KDSNHPVKFYL
+1262 
-1273 NRRLESEGYGWIK
+1273 
-1286 ESDIPRNKQTLS
+1286 
-1298 LNKVFIPEAG
+1298 
-1308 GSGSDSIILGTPFF
+1308 
-1322 GEPNSV
+1322 
-1328 CSYTYLVIAYE
+1328 
-1339 QKEHLFTQEEC
+1339 
-1350 FNIISYIKTC
+1350 
-1360 FFRYMVSIKKKT
+1360 T
-1372 QHNPRD
+1372 QHLSKEK
-1378 VFQFVPLQDFTS
+1378 FAYVPLQDFTPA
-1390 SSDIDWTQ
+1390 SDIDWTQ

>member
-1 MDNPY
+1 
-6 IITETRILFVYKRT
+6 
-20 KGKDLFEDE
+20 
-29 YKVGELFT
+29 
-37 TDEDCIAM
+37 
-45 PTDAAKEFLARQS
+45 
-58 YGKGMEVVYAVT
+58 
-70 AESDVVCEKT
+70 
-80 NDKISISAQ
+80 
-89 DVYDDLKRQGAKISA
+89 
-104 KHGDKDLWIAA
+104 
-115 GLDTI
+115 
-120 KNTVNRLKQLQK
+120 
-132 TEGNVVIRFRPEQQD
+132 
-147 AIGQAETQF
+147 
-156 RKNKDKPQSF
+156 
-166 LWNAKMRFG
+166 
-175 KTLCALEVARDEGY
+175 
-189 TRTLIVTHR
+189 
-198 PVVDEGW
+198 
-205 HDDFNKIFSD
+205 
-215 PSKNKNGL
+215 
-223 RYEYASRMDDN
+223 
-234 KKEGQDFYAL
+234 
-244 VRGAEQGEF
+244 
-253 GMVYF
+253 
-258 VSMQFL
+258 
-264 RLSTEVGGE
+264 
-273 NDDQL
+273 
-278 KRDILNY
+278 
-285 DWQYVIVDEAH
+285 
-296 EGTKTERGQNVLK
+296 
-309 TLKKATTRIL
+309 
-319 SLSGTPFNLL
+319 
-329 DDFKE
+329 
-334 GEIYTWDYVKEQK
+334 
-347 AKRDWDK
+347 
-354 DNYGDPN
+354 
-361 PYAVLPQI
+361 
-369 NIFTFDLASQV
+369 
-380 KENNMLD
+380 
-387 ENQDFKFSSFFRTW
+387 
-401 THSVRH
+401 
-407 NLGRK
+407 
-412 LPSEEMVGR
+412 
-421 FIFEDEVNGFLDQLI
+421 
-436 GNTPDSIYPFA
+436 
-447 REEFRNEFRHTLWI
+447 
-461 LPGVRECKAMKA
+461 
-473 LLDNHSIFQDFE
+473 
-485 VVNVA
+485 
-490 GDGIDELTEEPLE
+490 
-503 EVKKNI
+503 
-509 RINPYTIT
+509 
-517 LSCGRLTTGV
+517 
-527 SVPEWTAVLYLK
+527 
-539 GSENTTAATYM
+539 
-550 QTIFRVQ
+550 
-557 THASLDGRPKRQ
+557 
-569 CYVFDFAPNRA
+569 
-580 LRVIVDTARQML
+580 
-592 LADDTKDKSKKA
+592 
-604 DNIDHKE
+604 
-611 EKEAVDR
+611 
-618 FLEFSNLKRF
+618 
-628 EGGRF
+628 
-633 NAYEPHDV
+633 
-641 FVQLKQVYI
+641 
-650 ERAVT
+650 
-655 SGYADNSIYDQNKLL
+655 
-670 QMSDG
+670 
-675 QFDVISWIN
+675 
-684 NHVGATKRNGQKT
+684 
-697 TIDIGQKTDY
+697 
-707 QGGTAEPDD
+707 
-716 TDDSTTDNDTGKN
+716 
-729 KPEKSEEQQRHE
+729 
-741 EEMKRKGQA
+741 MKRKGQA

>member
-58 YGKGMEVVYAVT
+58 YSKGMEVVYAVT

-89 DVYDDLKRQGAKISA
+89 DVYDDLKRQGVKISA

-120 KNTVNRLKQLQK
+120 KNTVKRLKQLQK
-132 TEGNVVIRFRPEQQD
+132 TDGNVVIRFRPEQLK

-215 PSKNKNGL
+215 PSKNRNGL

-234 KKEGQDFYAL
+234 KKEGLDFYAL

-273 NDDQL
+273 NDDPL

-309 TLKKATTRIL
+309 TLKKDTTRIL

-334 GEIYTWDYVKEQK
+334 GEIYTWDYVKEQEG
-347 AKRDWDK
+347 KRDWDK

-421 FIFEDEVNGFLDQLI
+421 FIFEDEVKGFLDQLI
-436 GNTPDSIYPFA
+436 DNTPDSIYPFA

-503 EVKKNI
+503 KVKKKI
-509 RINPYTIT
+509 RNNPYTIT

-580 LRVIVDTARQML
+580 LRVIADTARQMV
-592 LADDTKDKSKKA
+592 LAGDTEDKSKKA

-611 EKEAVDR
+611 EKEAMAR

-633 NAYEPHDV
+633 KAYEPRDV

-670 QMSDG
+670 QMNDG

-684 NHVGATKRNGQKT
+684 KHVGATKRNGQKT

-716 TDDSTTDNDTGKN
+716 TDDSTTDNDTGKT
-729 KPEKSEEQQRHE
+729 KQEKSEEQKRHE
-741 EEMKRKGQA
+741 EEMKRKRQA

-888 EVDDG
+888 EVADG

-1019 VLKNDLTLNKDEIR
+1019 VLKNDLSLNKDEIR

-1046 LFINDV
+1046 LFIDDV
-1052 ANTDF
+1052 INTDF

-1077 AIVGNPPYQESK
+1077 AIVGNPPYQVMDGGYNASSIPVYNKFVELVKDIKPSFVSMIMPAKWYNGGRNLDIFRSEMLNDDHIQILYDILDSRELFPSVDIAGGVCYFLWNSKYHGLCEFTSFHKGTRSTSLRKLNEHSTFIRYNDGLSIIKKVLDKTDDFYSERVSSQKPFGLRTYARPEKSGDLTLKSSGGTGPFPREKVTAGKEWIDKWKVISSIRTVEHAGQADAQGMRKILSTTEVLPPLWVCSESY
-1089 ASELTK
+1089 AV
-1095 SNAAFASAI
+1095 
-1104 YPYFID
+1104 ID
-1110 ACLKIEPAYI
+1110 AFDTEKEARNLYKYLMTKFVRFLLSLQI
-1120 SLITPSRWMT
+1120 S
-1130 RVGQGISDEWV
+1130 
-1141 TKMLSSNEF
+1141 
-1150 ICMHDFINATDCF
+1150 
-1163 DNVEIKGGVNY
+1163 
-1174 FLISK
+1174 
-1179 DYKGKCKYILHQNG
+1179 
-1193 NAFANNIYLDSI
+1193 
-1205 GAGVVIRDANAINI
+1205 
-1219 IEKVSQ
+1219 SQ
-1225 VEGHYFNNKSFS
+1225 ALNKSSF
-1237 MLVSPKH
+1237 
-1244 YFDKGELLST
+1244 
-1254 NWMGYSKI
+1254 
-1262 KDSNHPVKFYL
+1262 
-1273 NRRLESEGYGWIK
+1273 
-1286 ESDIPRNKQTLS
+1286 
-1298 LNKVFIPEAG
+1298 
-1308 GSGSDSIILGTPFF
+1308 
-1322 GEPNSV
+1322 
-1328 CSYTYLVIAYE
+1328 TY
-1339 QKEHLFTQEEC
+1339 
-1350 FNIISYIKTC
+1350 
-1360 FFRYMVSIKKKT
+1360 
-1372 QHNPRD
+1372 
-1378 VFQFVPLQDFTS
+1378 VPLQDFS
-1390 SSDIDWTQ
+1390 NYIDIDW
-1398 SVADID
+1398 SKDIETINEH
-1404 RQLYRKYGL
+1404 LYDKYDL
-1413 SDEEVAFIEKMIKPM
+1413 DINERAYIEKMIKPM

>member
-80 NDKISISAQ
+80 NDKMSISAQ
-89 DVYDDLKRQGAKISA
+89 DVYDDLKRQGVKISA

-132 TEGNVVIRFRPEQQD
+132 TDGNVVIRFRPEQLK

-244 VRGAEQGEF
+244 VRGAEQGKF

-273 NDDQL
+273 NDDLL

-334 GEIYTWDYVKEQK
+334 GEIYTWDYVKEQE

-361 PYAVLPQI
+361 PYAVLPKI

-421 FIFEDEVNGFLDQLI
+421 FIFEDEVKGFLNQLI
-436 GNTPDSIYPFA
+436 DNTPDSIYPFA

-461 LPGVRECKAMKA
+461 LPGVRECKAMEA
-473 LLDNHSIFQDFE
+473 LLEHHPMFQHFK

-509 RINPYTIT
+509 RIKPYTIT

-557 THASLDGRPKRQ
+557 THANLDGRPKRQ

-580 LRVIVDTARQML
+580 LRVIADTARQMV
-592 LADDTKDKSKKA
+592 LAGDTKDKSKKA

-611 EKEAVDR
+611 EKDAMAR

-633 NAYEPHDV
+633 KAYEPRDV

-684 NHVGATKRNGQKT
+684 KHVGATKRNGQKT

-716 TDDSTTDNDTGKN
+716 TDDSTTGNDTAKT
-729 KPEKSEEQQRHE
+729 KQEKSEEQKRHE
-741 EEMKRKGQA
+741 EEMKRKRQA

-882 KHHNMK
+882 QHHNMK

-984 ASITRRTLAGFRKD
+984 ASITCRTLAGFRKD

-1019 VLKNDLTLNKDEIR
+1019 VLKNDLSLNKDEIR

-1052 ANTDF
+1052 INTDF

-1077 AIVGNPPYQESK
+1077 AIVGNPPYQVNIGIEKDNYGILIFGKFIDVAKNIKPSYISMIVPSRWFTGGRGLDAFRSEMLKDQSMRYIHDYADSKDIFPSVDISGGINYFLWDKKYKGECHFVTESTQGTQK
-1089 ASELTK
+1089 AMLDLTQK
-1095 SNAAFASAI
+1095 DILSRHLYADKIISKIQNQTNNYIDQFVSAQTPFGLITSFKGEKEPKDGLLTLYTSRGLEYVSPQLITANEKLIDKFKVTISNATAEHAGIPDRKGMFRILSSPKILRPQEVCTQSYRVIDAFDTVGEAV
-1104 YPYFID
+1104 
-1110 ACLKIEPAYI
+1110 ACLKYIETCFVRI
-1120 SLITPSRWMT
+1120 L
-1130 RVGQGISDEWV
+1130 
-1141 TKMLSSNEF
+1141 MLPTLASQ
-1150 ICMHDFINATDCF
+1150 H
-1163 DNVEIKGGVNY
+1163 
-1174 FLISK
+1174 ISK
-1179 DYKGKCKYILHQNG
+1179 
-1193 NAFANNIYLDSI
+1193 
-1205 GAGVVIRDANAINI
+1205 
-1219 IEKVSQ
+1219 E
-1225 VEGHYFNNKSFS
+1225 
-1237 MLVSPKH
+1237 
-1244 YFDKGELLST
+1244 T
-1254 NWMGYSKI
+1254 
-1262 KDSNHPVKFYL
+1262 
-1273 NRRLESEGYGWIK
+1273 
-1286 ESDIPRNKQTLS
+1286 
-1298 LNKVFIPEAG
+1298 
-1308 GSGSDSIILGTPFF
+1308 
-1322 GEPNSV
+1322 
-1328 CSYTYLVIAYE
+1328 
-1339 QKEHLFTQEEC
+1339 
-1350 FNIISYIKTC
+1350 
-1360 FFRYMVSIKKKT
+1360 
-1372 QHNPRD
+1372 
-1378 VFQFVPLQDFTS
+1378 FQFVPLQDFTPA
-1390 SSDIDWTQ
+1390 SDIDWTQ

>member
-89 DVYDDLKRQGAKISA
+89 DVYDDLKRQGVKISA

-132 TEGNVVIRFRPEQQD
+132 TDGNVVIRFRPEQLK

-215 PSKNKNGL
+215 PSKNRNGL

-234 KKEGQDFYAL
+234 KKEGLDFYAL

-273 NDDQL
+273 NDDPL

-334 GEIYTWDYVKEQK
+334 GEIYTWDYVKEQE

-361 PYAVLPQI
+361 PYAVLPKI

-412 LPSEEMVGR
+412 LPSEEMVGK
-421 FIFEDEVNGFLDQLI
+421 FIFEDEVKGFLDQLI
-436 GNTPDSIYPFA
+436 DNTPDSIYPFA

-473 LLDNHSIFQDFE
+473 LLEHHPMFQHFE

-580 LRVIVDTARQML
+580 LRVIADTARQMV
-592 LADDTKDKSKKA
+592 LAGDTKDKSKKA

-611 EKEAVDR
+611 EKEAMAR

-633 NAYEPHDV
+633 KAYEPRDV

-670 QMSDG
+670 QMNDG

-684 NHVGATKRNGQKT
+684 KHVGATKRNGQKT

-716 TDDSTTDNDTGKN
+716 TDDSPTDNDTGKN
-729 KPEKSEEQQRHE
+729 NKEKSEEQKRHE
-741 EEMKRKGQA
+741 EEMKRKRQA

-1046 LFINDV
+1046 LFIDDV
-1052 ANTDF
+1052 TNTDF

-1077 AIVGNPPYQESK
+1077 AIVGNPPYQVMDGG
-1089 ASELTK
+1089 AK
-1095 SNAAFASAI
+1095 SSSRPI
-1104 YPYFID
+1104 Y
-1110 ACLKIEPAYI
+1110 
-1120 SLITPSRWMT
+1120 
-1130 RVGQGISDEWV
+1130 
-1141 TKMLSSNEF
+1141 NEF
-1150 ICMHDFINATDCF
+1150 IDVSVKLSPRYISMIMPARWYSGGKGLDEFRDNMLHDNHISELYDYFDATYIFPKID
-1163 DNVEIKGGVNY
+1163 ISGGICY
-1174 FLISK
+1174 FLWDTNHHSNTCKVVTRRNDSITTTVRPLADDTDSFIRFNEAVTILDKIRKNYTNNKHFDILVSSRKPYGISTN
-1179 DYKGKCKYILHQNG
+1179 DSILKGKIEGSIK
-1193 NAFANNIYLDSI
+1193 IY
-1205 GAGVVIRDANAINI
+1205 A
-1219 IEKVSQ
+1219 
-1225 VEGHYFNNKSFS
+1225 Y
-1237 MLVSPKH
+1237 PK
-1244 YFDKGELLST
+1244 DG
-1254 NWMGYSKI
+1254 
-1262 KDSNHPVKFYL
+1262 FYL
-1273 NRRLESEGYGWIK
+1273 RKDIK
-1286 ESDIPRNKQTLS
+1286 SDSDDIDKY
-1298 LNKVFIPEAG
+1298 KVFISYAYGERGDFPYFVIG
-1308 GSGSDSIILGTPFF
+1308 KPFI
-1322 GEPNSV
+1322 GAPQTV
-1328 CSYTYLVIAYE
+1328 CSETYLVIAPSYS
-1339 QKEHLFTQEEC
+1339 KEEVEDVSKYL
-1350 FNIISYIKTC
+1350 KTK
-1360 FFRYMVSIKKKT
+1360 FLRILVLLRKNT
-1372 QHNPRD
+1372 QHATSK
-1378 VFQFVPLQDFTS
+1378 VYSLVPLQDFTS
-1390 SSDIDWTQ
+1390 ASDIDWTQ

>member
-80 NDKISISAQ
+80 NDKMSISAQ
-89 DVYDDLKRQGAKISA
+89 DVYDDLKRQGVKISA

-132 TEGNVVIRFRPEQQD
+132 TDGNVVIRFRPEQQQ
-147 AIGQAETQF
+147 AISQAEKQF
-156 RKNKDKPQSF
+156 RKDKDKPQSF

-234 KKEGQDFYAL
+234 KKEGKDFYAL

-309 TLKKATTRIL
+309 TLKKDTTRIL

-334 GEIYTWDYVKEQK
+334 GEIYTWDYVKEQE

-361 PYAVLPQI
+361 PYAVLPKI

-412 LPSEEMVGR
+412 LPSEEVVGR
-421 FIFEDEVNGFLDQLI
+421 FIFEDEVKGFLNQLI
-436 GNTPDSIYPFA
+436 DNTPDSIYPFA

-473 LLDNHSIFQDFE
+473 LLKHHPMFQHFK

-509 RINPYTIT
+509 RIKPYTIT

-557 THASLDGRPKRQ
+557 THANLDGRPKRQ

-580 LRVIVDTARQML
+580 LRVIADTARQMV
-592 LADDTKDKSKKA
+592 LAGDTKDKSKKA

-611 EKEAVDR
+611 EKEAMAR

-628 EGGRF
+628 ESGRF
-633 NAYEPHDV
+633 KAYEPRDV

-670 QMSDG
+670 QMNDG

-684 NHVGATKRNGQKT
+684 KHVGATRRNGQKT

-707 QGGTAEPDD
+707 QGGTAKPND
-716 TDDSTTDNDTGKN
+716 TDDSTTDNDTGKT
-729 KPEKSEEQQRHE
+729 KQEKSEEQKRHE
-741 EEMKRKGQA
+741 EEMKRKRQA

-789 SWAEFMPAGFAKPQ
+789 SWAEFMPAGFAKTQ

-819 GKRIRALARAADEMD
+819 GKRIRALARAADDMD

-1006 KHKFTVGQ
+1006 KHKLTVGQ

-1046 LFINDV
+1046 LFIDDV
-1052 ANTDF
+1052 INTDF

-1062 GYKHNMNGSKKLKFN
+1062 GYKHNMSGSKKLKFN
-1077 AIVGNPPYQESK
+1077 AIVGNPPYQVMDGGG
-1089 ASELTK
+1089 AGY
-1095 SNAAFASAI
+1095 SAI
-1104 YPYFID
+1104 PIYDKFV
-1110 ACLKIEPAYI
+1110 
-1120 SLITPSRWMT
+1120 S
-1130 RVGQGISDEWV
+1130 V
-1141 TKMLSSNEF
+1141 SNQ
-1150 ICMHDFINATDCF
+1150 INAQYITL
-1163 DNVEIKGGVNY
+1163 IIPARWYAGGKGLDVFRKEMLNNEHFKYLYDFPESREVFETADIAGGICY
-1174 FLISK
+1174 FLLDRSYQGLCNVVTNFHGSIETYARDLGKYDTFIRQGKAESIISK
-1179 DYKGKCKYILHQNG
+1179 VSSLKEETMDKIVFSRKPFGLDNKFVG
-1193 NAFANNIYLDSI
+1193 NNEKNNI
-1205 GAGVVIRDANAINI
+1205 
-1219 IEKVSQ
+1219 
-1225 VEGHYFNNKSFS
+1225 
-1237 MLVSPKH
+1237 
-1244 YFDKGELLST
+1244 
-1254 NWMGYSKI
+1254 
-1262 KDSNHPVKFYL
+1262 
-1273 NRRLESEGYGWIK
+1273 
-1286 ESDIPRNKQTLS
+1286 
-1298 LNKVFIPEAG
+1298 
-1308 GSGSDSIILGTPFF
+1308 
-1322 GEPNSV
+1322 
-1328 CSYTYLVIAYE
+1328 
-1339 QKEHLFTQEEC
+1339 
-1350 FNIISYIKTC
+1350 FNILLFGSTGISYIKSIDVSQNAGLIDKYKVIASKASAQGGRADKEGSRKVIPIVRVLEPKSVCTESYLLLGAYNNQEESNNSMKYVKTK
-1360 FFRYMVSIKKKT
+1360 FFRFLLSLRVIT
-1372 QHNPRD
+1372 QNISKD
-1378 VFQFVPLQDFTS
+1378 CFSFVPVQDVTNNG
-1390 SSDIDWTQ
+1390 DIDWTQ